1 MAPPTGA
8 DGADVIILRNLRI
21 MAVCGALPEEQLR
34 PQPFEFTIE
43 VGADLRAAGASDDLG
58 DTINYG
64 TLTDDIVALITG
76 SSWVLL
82 ERMAQVVADLVLQD
96 SMARW
101 VTVSVDKLRPPVGH
115 HLATS
120 AVRITR
126 TSA

>member
-1 MAPPTGA
+1 MPSA
-8 DGADVIILRNLRI
+8 DRDDVILLRNLRI

-43 VGADLRAAGASDDLG
+43 VGADLAQAGQSDDLNH
-58 DTINYG
+58 TINYG
-64 TLTDDIVALITG
+64 TLTDEIVALITG

-96 SMARW
+96 PMAQW
-101 VTVSVDKLRPPVGH
+101 VTVQVDKLRPPVGH
-115 HLATS
+115 HLETS

-126 TSA
+126 SR